1 MKMYVGVTDRKWFEF
16 LKSQQCDEVNFW
28 SPGSRIFKAIPENNL
43 FLFKLHAPENYIVG
57 GGFFVRYS
65 KLPTFL
71 AWDAFGIKNGTESKN
86 ELEKSIQ
93 KYRTRN
99 GMDKANP
106 EIGCIILTEPFFFD
120 RENWIPVP
128 DDWSKSIVTGKT
140 YDTITETGNRLYK
153 DVLERIQLSDKN
165 RYSES
170 LVKHRLGQGAFR
182 VGVVDAYGG
191 RCAVTGEKTLPVLE
205 AAHIKPYAKEGPHEI
220 DNGILLRS
228 DLHILFD
235 DGYITVDDD
244 YRINISHRLH
254 EDYGN
259 GKRYYDYQGEQLLV
273 LPEQKIYQPNK
284 DFLEWHNNN
293 VYLG

>member
-1 MKMYVGVTDRKWFEF
+1 MDR
-16 LKSQQCDEVNFW
+16 
-28 SPGSRIFKAIPENNL
+28 
-43 FLFKLHAPENYIVG
+43 
-57 GGFFVRYS
+57 
-65 KLPTFL
+65 
-71 AWDAFGIKNGTESKN
+71 
-86 ELEKSIQ
+86 
-93 KYRTRN
+93 
-99 GMDKANP
+99 ANP

-205 AAHIKPYAKEGPHEI
+205 AAHIKPYAEEGPHEI

-235 DGYITVDDD
+235 DGYITVV
-244 YRINISHRLH
+244 
-254 EDYGN
+254 
-259 GKRYYDYQGEQLLV
+259 LLYSSIKFMCNEIDV
-273 LPEQKIYQPNK
+273 FIFVS
-284 DFLEWHNNN
+284 DFFVCSRGCRKSTN
-293 VYLG
+293 YI